1 MQRCAYTVS
10 TPLNPILYPDMAEHT
25 HYFESWPFPD
35 NADTLSYCTG
45 KVAHEHFPVL
55 RVTHD
60 HDGDWQFLD
69 ATTDDPGE
77 PVLVCL
83 GCVYERDATLSDIA
97 DLPRGW
103 CAYRSAI
110 GADWACW
117 EKPLEAD
124 EDDEPE

>member
-1 MQRCAYTVS
+1 VS
-10 TPLNPILYPDMAEHT
+10 TPFNPILYADMAEHT
-25 HYFESWPFPD
+25 HHFEHWPFPD
-35 NADTLSYCTG
+35 DADTISYCTG
-45 KVAHEHFPVL
+45 KVAHENFPVR

-83 GCVYERDATLSDIA
+83 GCVFERDATLSDIA

-103 CAYRSAI
+103 CAYRAAI
-110 GADWACW
+110 GEDWECW

-124 EDDEPE
+124 EDDEHE